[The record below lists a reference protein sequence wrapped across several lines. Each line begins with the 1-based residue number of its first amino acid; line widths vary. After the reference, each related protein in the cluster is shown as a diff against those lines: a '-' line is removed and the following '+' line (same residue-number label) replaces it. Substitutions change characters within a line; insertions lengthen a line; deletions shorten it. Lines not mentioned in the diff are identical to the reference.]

1 MGGPIIAPA
10 PTPHGAAE
18 YANQHLP
25 GGAGPPP
32 RDLPTPSVLANSPS
46 SVASP
51 ESVGG
56 ARTRPWSD
64 GKRAT
69 EGLRSKMR
77 LFQILGQNTGR
88 DFSTLK
94 YYNLAELREKI
105 VST

>member
-1 MGGPIIAPA
+1 MHFGFIVWGGPSIAPA

-18 YANQHLP
+18 DANQHLP

-32 RDLPTPSVLANSPS
+32 RDLPMPSELAHPPS

-56 ARTRPWSD
+56 GRTRPWSD

-69 EGLRSKMR
+69 EGLRS
-77 LFQILGQNTGR
+77 N
-88 DFSTLK
+88 S
-94 YYNLAELREKI
+94 EKG
-105 VST
+105 